1 MTEKGLW
8 ELLWDYDPNGL
19 IVFNSEM
26 NIQIVNPAFC
36 AMFKIKPE
44 EVIGRHASTLF
55 EDLTDFQT
63 VRERNIIITGH
74 EREYPHYGL
83 YLRHVIF
90 GLKEQ
95 GIVACI
101 VINLTREHQQQREI
115 SNMKQEMILQVN
127 NVIDKQMS
135 IAQEIASL
143 LGESTAEAKVS
154 LLKIR
159 SMLNEEIK

>member
-1 MTEKGLW
+1 MIEKGLW

-19 IVFNSEM
+19 IVFDTDF

-36 AMFKIKPE
+36 AMFKITPE
-44 EVIGRHASTLF
+44 EVIGRHASVLF

-63 VRERNIIITGH
+63 VRERNITITGH

-90 GLKEQ
+90 GLKDQ

-115 SNMKQEMILQVN
+115 SNMRQEMILQVN

-159 SMLNEEIK
+159 NVLNEEIK